1 MKTSWADIPWDGY
14 SRQNNALANFWSGY
28 SEVVTIG
35 YNQKKFFFSK
45 WSFFGNILGK
55 VFIGTT
61 GKLFEKVEQNLPFVG
76 YLLKESTLG
85 TILL

>member
-1 MKTSWADIPWDGY
+1 MVIVVKIMHWQI
-14 SRQNNALANFWSGY
+14 
-28 SEVVTIG
+28 SEVVILKLLPLGTIR
-35 YNQKKFFFSK
+35 KSFFFSK